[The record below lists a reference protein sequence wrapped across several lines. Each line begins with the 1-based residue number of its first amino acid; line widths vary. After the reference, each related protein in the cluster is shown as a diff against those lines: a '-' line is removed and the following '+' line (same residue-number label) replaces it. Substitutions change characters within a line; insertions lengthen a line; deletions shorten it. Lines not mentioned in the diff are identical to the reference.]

1 MRESSRLHSA
11 ESEVETTAAVRWRYV
26 AAAWAIVA
34 LICVLGLSV
43 ISLKPPLTS
52 PNETVKAGVI
62 IPRFNPVPMWRSPL
76 DPEEEE
82 RASGQ
87 R

>member
-1 MRESSRLHSA
+1 MREFSRLHL
-11 ESEVETTAAVRWRYV
+11 AAVQWRYV
-26 AAAWAIVA
+26 AAAWAIVT

-43 ISLKPPLTS
+43 SSLKSPLTL
-52 PNETVKAGVI
+52 PNETVKTGII
-62 IPRFNPVPMWRSPL
+62 IPRFNPVSMWHS

>member
-1 MRESSRLHSA
+1 MRESSRLHL
-11 ESEVETTAAVRWRYV
+11 AAVRRRYV

-34 LICVLGLSV
+34 LICVLGLSARV
-43 ISLKPPLTS
+43 FKPPLTS
-52 PNETVKAGVI
+52 PNETVKTGII
-62 IPRFNPVPMWRSPL
+62 IPRFNPVSMWHS

-82 RASGQ
+82 RALGQ